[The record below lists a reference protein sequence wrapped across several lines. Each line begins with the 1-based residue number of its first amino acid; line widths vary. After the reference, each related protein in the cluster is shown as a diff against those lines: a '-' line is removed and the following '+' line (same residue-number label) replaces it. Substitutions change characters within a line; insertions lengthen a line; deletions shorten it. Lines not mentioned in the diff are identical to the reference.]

1 MSSVCWLRADHRVA
15 AQHPDQRNP
24 MEVSSSKAARRFGW
38 LATVAMVLPLAACAV
53 DGNHSTDAAA
63 GAPVVRSSLK
73 PNPEFAGLPQ
83 YAGTLG
89 KRKIVMRLGAKTD
102 PDDPGG
108 VHGEYQFSDTGEVI
122 LIAGDRS
129 GATLEAEESN
139 DGTRITGNWVGTFAA
154 DGSISGDRMEVDDSN
169 PVPFELKP
177 IAAGATG
184 VSGAAQAPAPAA
196 KSGNVVGGVGNVV
209 TGE

>member
-1 MSSVCWLRADHRVA
+1 
-15 AQHPDQRNP
+15 
-24 MEVSSSKAARRFGW
+24 MEVSSSKVARRLGW
-38 LATVAMVLPLAACAV
+38 LAAMAIALPLAACAV
-53 DGNHSTDAAA
+53 GGNHSTDAAA
-63 GAPVVRSSLK
+63 SAPEVHSSLK
-73 PNPEFAGLPQ
+73 PNPEFAKLPQ

-102 PDDPGG
+102 PDDPTG

-129 GATLEAEESN
+129 GATLEAEESH

-177 IAAGATG
+177 IAAGT
-184 VSGAAQAPAPAA
+184 AASPAPAV
-196 KSGNVVGGVGNVV
+196 KNGNAVSGVGNVV